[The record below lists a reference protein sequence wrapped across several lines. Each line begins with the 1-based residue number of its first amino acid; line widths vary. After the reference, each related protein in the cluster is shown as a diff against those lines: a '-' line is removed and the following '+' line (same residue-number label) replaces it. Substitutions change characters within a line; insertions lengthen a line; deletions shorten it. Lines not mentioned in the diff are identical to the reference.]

1 MSDEVYLA
9 RQPDWYEPYLSCF
22 ERLDPP
28 LLELGAGHGLLLT
41 LAAERGIDAV
51 GVEILEER
59 VEICREKGL
68 DVFQHDLGEPLPFSD
83 ASFGMIYCGQVIE
96 HMVPDAQRV
105 MLREAFRVLRP
116 GGQFQVRSPCRH
128 HEPSRLQP
136 GHDHLLTPSELEE
149 MLRETGFSDIT
160 DLNYPQEVPEIPK
173 KVLAEIWRRYQ
184 PDLLSESASAL
195 CTKQG

>member
-9 RQPDWYEPYLSCF
+9 REPNFYAPYLDRF
-22 ERLDPP
+22 ERIEPP

-41 LAAERGIDAV
+41 LAAERGIEAC
-51 GVEILEER
+51 GVEILPER
-59 VEICREKGL
+59 IEICQAKGL
-68 DVFQHDLGEPLPFSD
+68 EVWEHDLGEPLPFAD

-136 GHDHLLTPSELEE
+136 GHDHLLTPSELEV
-149 MLRETGFSDIT
+149 MLREAGFNDIRM

-173 KVLAEIWRRYQ
+173 KVLADIWRRYH

-195 CTKQG
+195 SIK